1 MNALIV
7 ELGRFFIALHMYAK
21 RSQGTNRFVAREEEF
36 ALFSMGKRGRTL
48 YVWSEFSL
56 RLGVGILTDL
66 LPRSTRPGIP

>member
-7 ELGRFFIALHMYAK
+7 ELGRFFYRLAHVREAFARNEPI
-21 RSQGTNRFVAREEEF
+21 RAREEEF

-48 YVWSEFSL
+48 YVWPEFSL